1 MSLTRRVL
9 LVNWDNYPNFPSG
22 GVYVWAKRLVE
33 GVSDWDFVVVNE
45 LTNANVPANYTVP
58 SNVKE
63 VIEIPI
69 FGTHRREEYQKEPS
83 VAKILR
89 TSDSLIGK
97 KTIRLFD
104 VFVSKSIARKRAPA
118 RTEHLML

>member
-33 GVSDWDFVVVNE
+33 GGSDWDFVVGNE

-69 FGTHRREEYQKEPS
+69 FCPHRREEYQKEP
-83 VAKILR
+83 
-89 TSDSLIGK
+89 
-97 KTIRLFD
+97 
-104 VFVSKSIARKRAPA
+104 FVSKILVTSGALIKKKINP
-118 RTEHLML
+118 